1 MENSNGVAVLRIAF
15 DGDDEREAE
24 RSTPPPATE
33 ILKHPTTGARVDV
46 VGTAH
51 VSAQS
56 ARETRAVIMAARP
69 DVVMVELDP
78 ARLNA
83 LVRDSQRRFPARAIA
98 RNVATHSDA
107 LRVIWNGRALN
118 TMGGLGYAAVGA
130 VLGSQPGAEFLAAID
145 AAKEVG
151 AEVVLGDLDADVT
164 AARVFA
170 RLRWRREI
178 RARDRRLRRERGEDG
193 IETETETET
202 DDETR
207 TGTDGADADDDD
219 FARLAATR
227 ERATIRYPDG
237 AERAAPAPLPAEALR
252 LMRKA
257 GCDDVAVERAVWE
270 LVLLPETDSNATAH
284 LVVARECGNKVVE
297 LLRSRDF
304 LAGAGFRSSRRRRR
318 GPDRDRDR
326 DRDRGEAFDGGWAVE
341 ETLKR
346 DRDLVLAHSLQRPLA
361 ARRIVGVMGAG
372 HVDGV
377 RRLWD
382 GVPTRESRDA
392 YDAALS
398 RTPAEVEAARR
409 DTVWGSDWAYYAGG
423 AASGLLVGFAARG
436 MRGSAA
442 RIVSPGAAES
452 AARSAAS
459 FASRAAGLAFGVAAT
474 AGAVGT
480 ALTANALVTMGRL
493 AEKLERIARAAE
505 EEGLA
510 APRRNELRSS
520 RWRGARGADAD
531 GEPTLEVRAVNAVGA
546 YKNQD
551 DTLYR

>member
-69 DVVMVELDP
+69 DVVLVELDP

-83 LVRDSQRRFPARAIA
+83 LVRDSQRRFPCAAIA
-98 RNVATHSDA
+98 RTVATHWDA
-107 LRVIWNGRALN
+107 LKIIWNGRALN

-151 AEVVLGDLDADVT
+151 AEVILGDLDADVT
-164 AARVFA
+164 MARVFA

-193 IETETETET
+193 IETKTETETEK
-202 DDETR
+202 ETR
-207 TGTDGADADDDD
+207 AGEDGADADDDD
-219 FARLAATR
+219 FARLAAT
-227 ERATIRYPDG
+227 IRYPDG
-237 AERAAPAPLPAEALR
+237 TERAAPAPLPAEALR

-270 LVLLPETDSNATAH
+270 LVLLPETDSNATSD

-304 LAGAGFRSSRRRRR
+304 LAGAGFRSGRRRR
-318 GPDRDRDR
+318 GRPDRDRDK
-326 DRDRGEAFDGGWAVE
+326 GETFDGGWAVE

-361 ARRIVGVMGAG
+361 ARRIVGVIGAG

-377 RRLWD
+377 KRLWD
-382 GVPTRESRDA
+382 RVPTRESRDA

-409 DTVWGSDWAYYAGG
+409 DTVWDSDWAYYAGG

-436 MRGSAA
+436 MRGSAT

-510 APRRNELRSS
+510 TPRRNELRSS

-546 YKNQD
+546 YKNRD
-551 DTLYR
+551 DMLYR

>member
-24 RSTPPPATE
+24 RSTPAHATE
-33 ILKHPTTGARVDV
+33 VLKHPTTGARVDV

-83 LVRDSQRRFPARAIA
+83 LVRDSQRRFPARAVA
-98 RNVATHSDA
+98 RNVATHWDA

-118 TMGGLGYAAVGA
+118 TMGSLGYAAVGA

-164 AARVFA
+164 MARVFA

-178 RARDRRLRRERGEDG
+178 RARDRRRLERGENDA
-193 IETETETET
+193 ETETETEAEA
-202 DDETR
+202 ETR
-207 TGTDGADADDDD
+207 AGENDADADDDEYV
-219 FARLAATR
+219 RLAASR

-237 AERAAPAPLPAEALR
+237 TERAAPAPLPAEALR

-257 GCDDVAVERAVWE
+257 DCDDVAVERAIWE
-270 LVLLPETDSNATAH
+270 LALLPETDANATAG
-284 LVVARECGNKVVE
+284 LVLARECGNRVVE

-304 LAGAGFRSSRRRRR
+304 LAGADFQSRRSRSRSR
-318 GPDRDRDR
+318 SGRQ
-326 DRDRGEAFDGGWAVE
+326 AFDGGWAVE

-361 ARRIVGVMGAG
+361 ARRIVGVIGAG

-377 RRLWD
+377 KRLWD

-398 RTPAEVEAARR
+398 RTPAEVEAARGG
-409 DTVWGSDWAYYAGG
+409 TVWDSDWAYYAGG

-436 MRGSAA
+436 VRGSATS
-442 RIVSPGAAES
+442 VSPG

-480 ALTANALVTMGRL
+480 ALTANALVMMGRL
-493 AEKLERIARAAE
+493 AEKLERVALAAGE
-505 EEGLA
+505 DGIA
-510 APRRNELRSS
+510 APRRNELQSS
-520 RWRGARGADAD
+520 RWRGARDADAK

-551 DTLYR
+551 DMLYR

>member
-1 MENSNGVAVLRIAF
+1 
-15 DGDDEREAE
+15 
-24 RSTPPPATE
+24 
-33 ILKHPTTGARVDV
+33 
-46 VGTAH
+46 
-51 VSAQS
+51 
-56 ARETRAVIMAARP
+56 
-69 DVVMVELDP
+69 
-78 ARLNA
+78 
-83 LVRDSQRRFPARAIA
+83 
-98 RNVATHSDA
+98 
-107 LRVIWNGRALN
+107 
-118 TMGGLGYAAVGA
+118 
-130 VLGSQPGAEFLAAID
+130 
-145 AAKEVG
+145 
-151 AEVVLGDLDADVT
+151 
-164 AARVFA
+164 
-170 RLRWRREI
+170 
-178 RARDRRLRRERGEDG
+178 
-193 IETETETET
+193 
-202 DDETR
+202 
-207 TGTDGADADDDD
+207 
-219 FARLAATR
+219 
-227 ERATIRYPDG
+227 
-237 AERAAPAPLPAEALR
+237 
-252 LMRKA
+252 MRKA

-270 LVLLPETDSNATAH
+270 LVLLPETDSNATAD

-304 LAGAGFRSSRRRRR
+304 LAGAGFRSGRRRR
-318 GPDRDRDR
+318 GRPDRDRDK
-326 DRDRGEAFDGGWAVE
+326 GETFDGGWAVE

-361 ARRIVGVMGAG
+361 ARRIVGVIGAG

-377 RRLWD
+377 KRLWD
-382 GVPTRESRDA
+382 RVPTRESRDA

-409 DTVWGSDWAYYAGG
+409 DTVWDSDWAYYAGG

-436 MRGSAA
+436 MRGSAT
-442 RIVSPGAAES
+442 RIVSPGAAEG

-510 APRRNELRSS
+510 TPRRNELRSS

-551 DTLYR
+551 DMLYR